1 MPILGIMASAISGNL
16 WAPGKD
22 FDSIATVNVGAGGSS
37 SIVFSSIPSTY
48 RHLQIRMLA
57 RSSSTSNG
65 YTLQMNSDTGSNYT
79 RHYLYGTGSGSALAA
94 GLANTTS
101 IILSDSAVS
110 TSTSGVFG
118 AAVCDILDYT
128 STTKNKTVRTLGGF
142 DNNGNGAV
150 FFNSGLYFATPAAV
164 STLTI
169 TPDAGS
175 FVQYSQFALYG
186 IKG

>member
-1 MPILGIMASAISGNL
+1 MPNLGIIASSISGNL

-22 FDSIATVNVGAGGSS
+22 FDSIATTTVGGGGAAS
-37 SIVFSSIPSTY
+37 VTFSSIPSTY
-48 RHLQIRMLA
+48 RHLQIRMLV

-65 YTLQMNSDTGSNYT
+65 YTLQINSDTGSNYT
-79 RHYLYGTGSGSALAA
+79 KHYLYGTGSAAAAA

-101 IILSDSAVS
+101 IILSDGAVS

-118 AAVCDILDYT
+118 GAVCDILDYT

-142 DNNGNGAV
+142 DNNGNGGI
-150 FFNSGLYFATPAAV
+150 FFNSGLYFATPAVV

-186 IKG
+186 VK